1 MTNKAHLTAISR
13 NSPSV
18 PMRRLNKAGR
28 LGAKRMLD
36 FGCGRGLD
44 ATTYGLDKYDPH
56 YYPEKDWKVAKYDVI
71 TCNYVLNV
79 IPTKEERTAV
89 IEDIRNLLTK
99 GGIAYITVRR
109 DIKTQGYT
117 KRGTFQENI
126 TLNLAKLWENS
137 SYCTYVLHY

>member
-1 MTNKAHLTAISR
+1 
-13 NSPSV
+13 
-18 PMRRLNKAGR
+18 
-28 LGAKRMLD
+28 MLD

-56 YYPEKDWKVAKYDVI
+56 YFPEKDWKVEAYDVI

-79 IPTKEERTAV
+79 IPTKKERTAV

>member
-1 MTNKAHLTAISR
+1 
-13 NSPSV
+13 
-18 PMRRLNKAGR
+18 
-28 LGAKRMLD
+28 MLD

-44 ATTYGLDKYDPH
+44 ATTYGLDKYDP
-56 YYPEKDWKVAKYDVI
+56 
-71 TCNYVLNV
+71 NV
-79 IPTKEERTAV
+79 IPTKKERTAV